1 MKFTNKDL
9 CSLLFTDLSPSQ
21 SRCNTCSKVYKS
33 GNGYTNQVHHL
44 LKRHPDYHDLAVAA
58 FRKGNRFGVTLP
70 DQRTNDIFRWIE
82 WCVMERMPVSFCERP
97 LVRKNVKMD
106 PISAE
111 TLQKYLDLVY
121 LHMAGAALDA
131 IS

>member
-1 MKFTNKDL
+1 M
-9 CSLLFTDLSPSQ
+9 
-21 SRCNTCSKVYKS
+21 
-33 GNGYTNQVHHL
+33 HHL

-121 LHMAGAALDA
+121 LH
-131 IS
+131 